1 MVDFSER
8 ELDGLLHELGG
19 AFDAPA
25 SPQPGDHARFQRQAS
40 RAARASRRV
49 LGAPTVKVG
58 IVALA
63 FAAGV
68 LGAKAS
74 ESGSLLAA
82 SSTPAQEPSAGSS
95 WDAEEVVVG
104 LGAEAQVPV
113 EAEVEVE
120 AEAEVEAANT
130 QFPTS
135 TEAEERRHVKPKPSP
150 QAKASPA
157 LSPASAAELL
167 RRATQARRSGEA
179 AKAVALYERLVA
191 EFPDSR
197 EAALSLVAR
206 GKLEL
211 SRKRPGAAR
220 LAFER
225 YLDEQP
231 EGVLAPEAR
240 VGVAESHALDG
251 DPSKE
256 RAAWQAVVDHH
267 PRSVYVGKARAR
279 LEALP

>member
-1 MVDFSER
+1 M
-8 ELDGLLHELGG
+8 
-19 AFDAPA
+19 
-25 SPQPGDHARFQRQAS
+25 
-40 RAARASRRV
+40 
-49 LGAPTVKVG
+49 
-58 IVALA
+58 
-63 FAAGV
+63 
-68 LGAKAS
+68 
-74 ESGSLLAA
+74 
-82 SSTPAQEPSAGSS
+82 
-95 WDAEEVVVG
+95 
-104 LGAEAQVPV
+104 
-113 EAEVEVE
+113 
-120 AEAEVEAANT
+120 
-130 QFPTS
+130 
-135 TEAEERRHVKPKPSP
+135 KPKPSP
-150 QAKASPA
+150 QAKASPG

-211 SRKRPGAAR
+211 SRERPGAAR

-225 YLDEQP
+225 YLGEQP

-279 LEALP
+279 LEALL